1 MSMSAA
7 LRSNQSLTPQLQ
19 NRFHTTSSSTLT
31 MATRT
36 LPTPPPEGPGAT
48 HTGAS
53 HAAPPTTG
61 AQEAAPPTNPP
72 PAQPQQA
79 PIYTIYREAFPVF
92 ASKAIDKDWSGLA
105 TLAELHDLRVRP
117 RDLIPPVTYLLISF
131 DGIYRQSMT
140 VTCRGC
146 CSQPRSYYRT

>member
-1 MSMSAA
+1 MSAA
-7 LRSNQSLTPQLQ
+7 PRSISRSPLHRKTW
-19 NRFHTTSSSTLT
+19 FHTTSSSTLT

-48 HTGAS
+48 PTEAS

-61 AQEAAPPTNPP
+61 TVEAAPTNPP
-72 PAQPQQA
+72 PAQSQPT
-79 PIYTIYREAFPVF
+79 PIFTIYREAFPVF

-105 TLAELHDLRVRP
+105 ALAELHDLRVCP
-117 RDLIPPVTYLLISF
+117 RDLMPPVGDPLTSF
-131 DGIYRQSMT
+131 HGIYRQSTT

-146 CSQPRSYYRT
+146 CSQLRSYYRT